1 MNRSH
6 VQFHNAVKVVPDELE
21 FGIRY
26 TVRQRRN
33 LAVQCRSDL
42 PFIDLGDIFPLERQA
57 ANKCFPGSRIL
68 GNTIQRLQHIL
79 GIMQGIVVIR
89 ENFFRR
95 HRKMTNV
102 ADGLNSQQDNQCKQ
116 ETDTQ
121 CQSITQFH
129 KL

>member
-33 LAVQCRSDL
+33 LAVQRRSDL

-57 ANKCFPGSRIL
+57 AN
-68 GNTIQRLQHIL
+68 
-79 GIMQGIVVIR
+79 
-89 ENFFRR
+89 
-95 HRKMTNV
+95 
-102 ADGLNSQQDNQCKQ
+102 
-116 ETDTQ
+116 
-121 CQSITQFH
+121 
-129 KL
+129 